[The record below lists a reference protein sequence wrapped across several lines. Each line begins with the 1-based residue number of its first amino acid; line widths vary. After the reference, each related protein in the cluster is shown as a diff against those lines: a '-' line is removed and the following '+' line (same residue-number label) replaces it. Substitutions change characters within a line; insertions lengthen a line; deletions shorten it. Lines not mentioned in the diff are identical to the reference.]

1 MGQTGSNFTGS
12 VTAWSEI
19 TMKVLLQRLD
29 VLGFGAEAGHLR
41 SSLQKGRLQVS
52 DKGNDIYNLIMSFNL
67 YGRFV
72 DMGVGRELR
81 RGNDGRHTESRRKPK
96 EWLSRYWW
104 AQFQRLREIMKEKYA
119 SASAEVVMD
128 ELSQIMGGAKT
139 MKGFM
144 YAVRQSERNARN
156 YARRRALPGRW
167 TNNHKTWKPL

>member
-19 TMKVLLQRLD
+19 TMKVLLQRMD

-72 DMGVGRELR
+72 DMGVGREFR

-96 EWLSRYWW
+96 EWLFPVLVGTIPAAQRNHERKVCQCFCRSRYGRTFPNHGWGENHEGLYV
-104 AQFQRLREIMKEKYA
+104 RRP
-119 SASAEVVMD
+119 
-128 ELSQIMGGAKT
+128 
-139 MKGFM
+139 
-144 YAVRQSERNARN
+144 AV
-156 YARRRALPGRW
+156 
-167 TNNHKTWKPL
+167 

>member
-19 TMKVLLQRLD
+19 TMKELLQRLD

-72 DMGVGRELR
+72 DMGVGREFR
-81 RGNDGRHTESRRKPK
+81 RGNDGRHTVSRRTPK
-96 EWLSRYWW
+96 EWHSRNWR

>member
-12 VTAWSEI
+12 VTAWSE
-19 TMKVLLQRLD
+19 MLQRMD
-29 VLGFGAEAGHLR
+29 VLGFGAEAEHLR

-52 DKGNDIYNLIMSFNL
+52 DKGNDIYNLAMSFNL

-72 DMGVGRELR
+72 DMGVGREFR

-104 AQFQRLREIMKEKYA
+104 AQFQRLKEIMKEKYA
-119 SASAEVVMD
+119 TASAEVVMD

-144 YAVRQSERNARN
+144 YAVRQSKRNTRN

-167 TNNHKTWKPL
+167 TNNHKTWKPY

>member
-19 TMKVLLQRLD
+19 TMKVLLQRMD

-72 DMGVGRELR
+72 DMGVGREFR

-104 AQFQRLREIMKEKYA
+104 AQFQLLREIMKEKYA

-167 TNNHKTWKPL
+167 TNNHTTWKPL

>member
-19 TMKVLLQRLD
+19 TMKVLLQRMD

-41 SSLQKGRLQVS
+41 NSLQ
-52 DKGNDIYNLIMSFNL
+52 NDIYNLIMSFNL

-72 DMGVGRELR
+72 DMGVGREFR

-144 YAVRQSERNARN
+144 YAVQQSKRNARN
-156 YARRRALPGRW
+156 YARRRALPGKW
-167 TNNHKTWKPL
+167 TNNHKTWKTY

>member
-19 TMKVLLQRLD
+19 TMKVLLQRMD

-72 DMGVGRELR
+72 DMGVGREFR
-81 RGNDGRHTESRRKPK
+81 WGNDGRHTESRRKPK
-96 EWLSRYWW
+96 E
-104 AQFQRLREIMKEKYA
+104 
-119 SASAEVVMD
+119 
-128 ELSQIMGGAKT
+128 
-139 MKGFM
+139 
-144 YAVRQSERNARN
+144 
-156 YARRRALPGRW
+156 
-167 TNNHKTWKPL
+167 

>member
-19 TMKVLLQRLD
+19 TMKVLLQRMD
-29 VLGFGAEAGHLR
+29 VLGFGAEAEHLR

-52 DKGNDIYNLIMSFNL
+52 DKGNDIYNLAMSFNL

-72 DMGVGRELR
+72 DMGVGREFR

-104 AQFQRLREIMKEKYA
+104 AQFQRLKE
-119 SASAEVVMD
+119 
-128 ELSQIMGGAKT
+128 IMGGAKT

-144 YAVRQSERNARN
+144 YAVRQSKRNTRN

-167 TNNHKTWKPL
+167 TNNHKTWKPY

>member
-1 MGQTGSNFTGS
+1 
-12 VTAWSEI
+12 
-19 TMKVLLQRLD
+19 
-29 VLGFGAEAGHLR
+29 
-41 SSLQKGRLQVS
+41 
-52 DKGNDIYNLIMSFNL
+52 MSFNL

-72 DMGVGRELR
+72 DMGVGREFR